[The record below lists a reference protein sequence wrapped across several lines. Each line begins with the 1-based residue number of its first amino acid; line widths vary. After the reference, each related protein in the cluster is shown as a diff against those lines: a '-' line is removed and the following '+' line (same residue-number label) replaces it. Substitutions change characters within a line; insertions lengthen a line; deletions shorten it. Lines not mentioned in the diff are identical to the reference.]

1 MTESNEQLAYEIP
14 QRILVLRDFCIR
26 ANGSTCAACGAAC
39 PHHALSFSEETP
51 PSVDNEACTFC
62 CICQGVCDAFTST
75 SNTLVST
82 HAAMR
87 RIGISKRT
95 CIITC
100 ETCAC
105 KSFALASNVISAP
118 CLAMLPAELWCALL
132 AEGIN
137 LAVSVDFERC
147 NACSRAG
154 SCATTIYG
162 NNIAQAETWTQR
174 SVGFVEELPLAT
186 DEGPFASL
194 ANAGEGGDRRAL
206 FTDVLAQL
214 KDAASGNLR
223 LRTDEKLQTLREQNQ
238 RLAAYDRLNLGNGTQ
253 FNSFV
258 PLGRTRTIMG
268 QKRKLLLQALNL
280 QPDIANRIEL
290 PLPTTNTSSCSDCLQ
305 CTRRCPTGA
314 RLPNAADGSLNF
326 DWRYCIGCGL
336 CEQACPN
343 DAITLTNTFLDTV
356 AC

>member
-1 MTESNEQLAYEIP
+1 
-14 QRILVLRDFCIR
+14 
-26 ANGSTCAACGAAC
+26 
-39 PHHALSFSEETP
+39 
-51 PSVDNEACTFC
+51 
-62 CICQGVCDAFTST
+62 
-75 SNTLVST
+75 
-82 HAAMR
+82 
-87 RIGISKRT
+87 
-95 CIITC
+95 
-100 ETCAC
+100 
-105 KSFALASNVISAP
+105 
-118 CLAMLPAELWCALL
+118 MLPAELWCALL

-186 DEGPFASL
+186 DEGLFASL

-268 QKRKLLLQALNL
+268 AKAQAAL
-280 QPDIANRIEL
+280 AG
-290 PLPTTNTSSCSDCLQ
+290 T
-305 CTRRCPTGA
+305 
-314 RLPNAADGSLNF
+314 
-326 DWRYCIGCGL
+326 
-336 CEQACPN
+336 
-343 DAITLTNTFLDTV
+343 
-356 AC
+356 